1 MAVVNRTLDP
11 SEQRKTMSCSVNGSS
26 GIVIPTGATFV
37 VGIVPWP
44 CTLDAG
50 QLVALGVSN
59 SPTCALS
66 IARFIPGAGLTTY
79 VIATGTSN
87 LVPAFGTSGVG
98 ISAMILPAAGSTLLN
113 LLANDVLQLTFA
125 GTNAAATFLNVAV
138 VLKPI
143 QDIKVHF
150 GLTV

>member
-1 MAVVNRTLDP
+1 MAIVNRTLDA
-11 SEQRKTMSCSVNGSS
+11 SEQRKTMSMSANGSS
-26 GIVIPTGATFV
+26 GIVIITGSTFV
-37 VGIVPWP
+37 VGVVPYA

-50 QLVALGVSN
+50 QLVAFGVSN

-66 IARFIPGAGLTTY
+66 VNRFIVGSGQTTY

-113 LLANDVLQLTFA
+113 LLPNDVLQLTFA
-125 GTNAAATFLNVAV
+125 GTNAAATFLNVAL

-143 QDIKVHF
+143 QDVKTHF